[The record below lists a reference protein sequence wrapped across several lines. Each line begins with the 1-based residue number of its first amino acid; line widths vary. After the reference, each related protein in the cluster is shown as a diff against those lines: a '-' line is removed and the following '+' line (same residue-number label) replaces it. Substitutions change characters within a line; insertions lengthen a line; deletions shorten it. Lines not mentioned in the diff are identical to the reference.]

1 MQAKIRRL
9 EHLLHLKDVRVDD
22 LADKL
27 DQTRGLPG
35 GSGGKATRHQQQTH
49 MPMNGR
55 K

>member
-9 EHLLHLKDVRVDD
+9 EHLLHLKDIRVDD

-27 DQTRGLPG
+27 DHTRGVPG
-35 GSGGKATRHQQQTH
+35 GSGPRSQRPPGSQIPA
-49 MPMNGR
+49 NGR

>member
-9 EHLLHLKDVRVDD
+9 EHLLHLKDIRVDD

-35 GSGGKATRHQQQTH
+35 SNGGRSNRQQQSQI
-49 MPMNGR
+49 PMNGGR

>member
-1 MQAKIRRL
+1 MEAKVRRL

-35 GSGGKATRHQQQTH
+35 SNDGRANRQQQQTH
-49 MPMNGR
+49 MPTNGR